1 MEFAEIH
8 SNGLTYRSQYV
19 LFNGETSD
27 IRDITYGVPQG
38 SIVGPLLFIL
48 YIKDFSGV
56 SDKLFCVLFA
66 DDTNIFLS
74 GKDINNLINTQDV
87 ELSKLYT
94 WLLANKLTLNISK
107 THFMVF
113 HRAKHKKYKI
123 VIEINNV
130 PIEQVRHTKFLGV
143 IFNDNLDWSNHIS
156 YINTKIAKGI
166 GIIC

>member
-1 MEFAEIH
+1 MCYSPI
-8 SNGLTYRSQYV
+8 
-19 LFNGETSD
+19 
-27 IRDITYGVPQG
+27 
-38 SIVGPLLFIL
+38 
-48 YIKDFSGV
+48 
-56 SDKLFCVLFA
+56 
-66 DDTNIFLS
+66 DTNIFLS
-74 GKDINNLINTQDV
+74 GKDINNLINTLHV

-113 HRAKHKKYKI
+113 HRAKHKKCKI

-143 IFNDNLDWSNHIS
+143 IFDDNLDCSNHIS

>member
-1 MEFAEIH
+1 M
-8 SNGLTYRSQYV
+8 
-19 LFNGETSD
+19 
-27 IRDITYGVPQG
+27 
-38 SIVGPLLFIL
+38 
-48 YIKDFSGV
+48 
-56 SDKLFCVLFA
+56 
-66 DDTNIFLS
+66 S
-74 GKDINNLINTQDV
+74 GKDIHNLINTLHV

-143 IFNDNLDWSNHIS
+143 IFDDNLDWSNHIS

-166 GIIC
+166 GIICRAKQIFFLLLH